1 MKKTIKKIIMVI
13 LTIIADLSLVLMTAE
28 QPDGSINFP
37 WTFGWLAALLVC
49 AGLLD
54 KMGAFKDETT
64 I

>member
-1 MKKTIKKIIMVI
+1 MKAIKQIGKVI
-13 LTIIADLSLVLMTAE
+13 LVIIACVAFVLMTAE
-28 QPDGSINFP
+28 QPDGAINFP